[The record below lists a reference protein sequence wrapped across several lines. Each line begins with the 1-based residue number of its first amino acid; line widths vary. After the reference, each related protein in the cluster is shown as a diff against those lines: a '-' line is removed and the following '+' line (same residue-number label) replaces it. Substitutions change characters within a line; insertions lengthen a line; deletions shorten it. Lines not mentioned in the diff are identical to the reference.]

1 MYCMESFYE
10 KENVTHCMMI
20 DEDEML
26 ISLQN
31 KMVIFNLDT
40 RAEKNVLQAE
50 SGMSF
55 FFDMIKIPQVPDV
68 DPYFILHTGRGV

>member
-20 DEDEML
+20 NEDEML

-31 KMVIFNLDT
+31 KMVILNLDT
-40 RAEKNVLQAE
+40 RAEKNVL
-50 SGMSF
+50 
-55 FFDMIKIPQVPDV
+55 
-68 DPYFILHTGRGV
+68 